1 MPQTTRL
8 VHARPRRGQRSTTLR
23 GINACTSTEGTHRCN
38 QHGMGLRDRR
48 LGDMAGVTGSGPRIA
63 LMDEPKHRVRLTL
76 SPRFYARTVFRIRS
90 PLVPSVP
97 TVANPSLRTSPEVP
111 NQLHSGTAAIFSE
124 TTGKASTIPPPCFLI
139 DSRAACSAI
148 LATPLPRWSR
158 STKKHVILHK
168 LAIRTAGA
176 PLR

>member
-1 MPQTTRL
+1 ML
-8 VHARPRRGQRSTTLR
+8 ARGQRVHLGAINTDGTSGWTTWR
-23 GINACTSTEGTHRCN
+23 H
-38 QHGMGLRDRR
+38 
-48 LGDMAGVTGSGPRIA
+48 GSGDWHGTSDRADGGAQP
-63 LMDEPKHRVRLTL
+63 PVRFTI

-90 PLVPSVP
+90 PLVPSGA
-97 TVANPSLRTSPEVP
+97 TGANPSLRNMPEVP

-139 DSRAACSAI
+139 DSRAACSAV

-168 LAIRTAGA
+168 WATRTSGAALRYVRLASIRGSSSCR
-176 PLR
+176 PY